1 MLLVMTKTAV
11 VQLRCTDKQKAE
23 WVRRA
28 LDQDM
33 SLSAWIVRRLDAAD
47 HLEVVLYPQEPEKT
61 LESPLARAAAQ
72 VRDDHFKPDFKK
84 GAR

>member
-1 MLLVMTKTAV
+1 MTKTAV

-61 LESPLARAAAQ
+61 LESPLAR
-72 VRDDHFKPDFKK
+72 DDHFKPDFKK
-84 GAR
+84 GGKAWPR

>member
-1 MLLVMTKTAV
+1 MTKTAV

-61 LESPLARAAAQ
+61 LESPLAPQ

-84 GAR
+84 GGKAWPR